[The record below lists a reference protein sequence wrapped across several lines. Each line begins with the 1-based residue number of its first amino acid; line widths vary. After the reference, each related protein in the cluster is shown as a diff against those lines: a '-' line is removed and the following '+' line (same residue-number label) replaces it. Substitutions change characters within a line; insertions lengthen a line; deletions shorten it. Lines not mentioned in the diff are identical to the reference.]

1 MAVQQTEVGAA
12 SFYGWIVTRASTN
25 AIRFDGQVAVIVG
38 AGPGL
43 GATLAGRFAAN
54 GANIAIVARSEYSL
68 QAARTA
74 AAAASARTETLA
86 IGADMTVPV
95 DAIRMADAVFERFG
109 RVDVLVNLA
118 FGVTPRRNVL
128 DMDTEALELW
138 RRVVEVGGYGTLL
151 ASRYLAPEMVRC
163 GRGAIVNVTSM
174 SSRIGFAGR
183 SEYAAGKA
191 QAHKIAHALA
201 DELGPHGVRINCVA
215 PGHIRIEQLLTYY
228 RTCARERGLK
238 FETVLTEFTDDAAL
252 RKIVT
257 ADEVVNAVLFLS
269 SDLASGITGA
279 VLDVNAGA
287 AVCSIGPIRNE
298 GNPHARP
305 GDLPDAGG
313 GRWLAANGGSRSVQ
327 WRDMEVGFTTA
338 GPTDCTKI
346 CSAVG
351 MPGGVCPHY
360 GSVFEGAITAIY
372 PNTDWP
378 EETARAGEVHFSLP
392 AMY

>member
-68 QAARTA
+68 QAARSA

-183 SEYAAGKA
+183 SEYAAGKV

-215 PGHIRIEQLLTYY
+215 PGHIRSEQLLTYY
-228 RTCARERGLK
+228 RTCARERDVGQQQRIPSLN
-238 FETVLTEFTDDAAL
+238 
-252 RKIVT
+252 RY
-257 ADEVVNAVLFLS
+257 AV
-269 SDLASGITGA
+269 D
-279 VLDVNAGA
+279 
-287 AVCSIGPIRNE
+287 
-298 GNPHARP
+298 H
-305 GDLPDAGG
+305 
-313 GRWLAANGGSRSVQ
+313 
-327 WRDMEVGFTTA
+327 
-338 GPTDCTKI
+338 
-346 CSAVG
+346 
-351 MPGGVCPHY
+351 
-360 GSVFEGAITAIY
+360 SVFIGGPHERRDG
-372 PNTDWP
+372 TDP
-378 EETARAGEVHFSLP
+378 ANHFLHGQGQRTQVHGQLHP
-392 AMY
+392 LVGILDQRT